1 MDDFT
6 VLVGI
11 LASGSITINIW
22 LIKSMA
28 ELCTRLSRIEGK
40 LMPKHE

>member
-11 LASGSITINIW
+11 LASGSITINIY
-22 LIKSMA
+22 LIKSIG

>member
-6 VLVGI
+6 ILVGI

-22 LIKSMA
+22 LIKSMS

>member
-6 VLVGI
+6 ILVGI
-11 LASGSITINIW
+11 LATGSIAINIY
-22 LIKSMA
+22 LIRSMA